1 MNPIALPVPSV
12 VVAVLAALSK
22 PQINGI
28 CARWANRRIPGSE
41 AYGLLQLQQLGPTP
55 YPGANQADR
64 MDAAVAHVC
73 RPRLQVPGT

>member
-1 MNPIALPVPSV
+1 MNTVALPVPSV
-12 VVAVLAALSK
+12 VVAVLAALSE

-28 CARWANRRIPGSE
+28 CDRWANRRIPGSE

-73 RPRLQVPGT
+73 RPRLQVPGN